1 MYYCSCKI
9 QWVSCKSDKSC
20 LCIKEIATQVN
31 VTCFN
36 NIRLINREG
45 KGLLFCSFEWGGTFS
60 RGGHFICLPFI
71 VEGLLGCLFWS
82 SFVGIVLIID
92 DSILVL
98 FSGGLWSSR
107 STGHP
112 RTTGTAGSA
121 RIHGR
126 EGRAGRQRNGRKRP
140 PALVTESSSV
150 YSTGLGRGIY
160 DDI

>member
-60 RGGHFICLPFI
+60 RGRSFY
-71 VEGLLGCLFWS
+71 LFAFYS
-82 SFVGIVLIID
+82 GGAVGM
-92 DSILVL
+92 LVL
-98 FSGGLWSSR
+98 VFLCWDSSNHR
-107 STGHP
+107 
-112 RTTGTAGSA
+112 
-121 RIHGR
+121 
-126 EGRAGRQRNGRKRP
+126 
-140 PALVTESSSV
+140 
-150 YSTGLGRGIY
+150 
-160 DDI
+160 